1 MDVPGS
7 RETGVHFNDTV
18 VLGIWVKCVLHV
30 TLSNDSNVSDDLDGR
45 RSKHVVLVVGEGL
58 GGCNDD
64 GISGMC
70 TQGIKVLHVATNDDI
85 LFSSVDIPMA
95 SDKSDNDSRL
105 RHP

>member
-1 MDVPGS
+1 
-7 RETGVHFNDTV
+7 
-18 VLGIWVKCVLHV
+18 
-30 TLSNDSNVSDDLDGR
+30 
-45 RSKHVVLVVGEGL
+45 VVLVVGEGL

-85 LFSSVDIPMA
+85 LFSSVEIPTT
-95 SDKSDNDSRL
+95 SDHNSRL